1 MNDPRN
7 RSGGSSS
14 LTSSA
19 AAMRQVAEAFV
30 REDANPPLVSI
41 ETMSVA
47 AVKQTLHELSVHE
60 IELEMQNEERR
71 RAQVELA
78 AANARYF
85 DLYDL
90 APVGYC
96 TVSEAG
102 LVLQANLTAATLLG
116 ITRGA
121 LVKRPFFQF
130 LLQADHDS
138 FYLLRQRL
146 IKTGETQTDELRM
159 VKSEG
164 DQFWAHLVVSV
175 AQDEEGVST
184 LRIALSDV
192 SERKQTEKTLCLSE
206 AKMQATLD
214 AIPDLMFE
222 LSLDGRHCEFHSKR
236 PECLLAPAQEQIGK
250 LVSQVL
256 PADAAQVIMAALQ
269 EANELGY
276 SNGKQYP
283 LVLAQGKMWFELSIS
298 RKATERGEEQRFVVL
313 SRDITERIEAQEKLR
328 ASDIRYQ
335 SVVSALSE
343 AIVTHERDGSI
354 SAWNAAAERIL
365 GLSVEEMQGRSNL
378 DPHWRAIHEDGS
390 VFTGE
395 TRPSRVVFRTGV
407 PQLNVI
413 MGIYKPDGT
422 LTWVLINAVPIFNH
436 GDLSPSSA
444 LVSFSD
450 ITARKLAEAELEQH
464 RQQLEQL
471 VALRTTELTA
481 ALAGS
486 KVSRE
491 LLQRELIEHKRTE
504 VLLQRSQLTLNQ
516 AARLAQLGAWS
527 IELTDPENFERNP
540 ISWSAEMYRLLDCTA
555 QDVPVPDIG
564 SFIARVH
571 PQDRQRVRDMTKQA
585 LDKKCSWQIEYRLVL
600 KDGSER
606 LILQMGEIAYA
617 ETGRPEWMHGAMM
630 DVTEQRQLESRLRDS
645 EAQLQ
650 MALKGA
656 DAGSFEWNIETGSI
670 FWSKEVWVLNGL
682 EPQDGPVRYSTWR
695 QTVHPADL
703 PRVQRITEAAV
714 SQLATVEVEW
724 QISLPPDL
732 APRWLMSRAQ
742 PMPEEDGRVVRYRG
756 IIIDISKRRQAEL
769 TLERHRDHLE
779 ERVHERTAEL
789 TNAQAEERRL
799 NRSLRL
805 LGDCNIAVVHAL
817 NEKQLLNDICQLLVK
832 TGGYLMAWV
841 GVVEQDAAKAVRPVA
856 SFGDTTSY
864 LESVQVSWDVERAIG
879 RGPTGTA
886 IRSASTQV
894 SHNGW
899 TNPLITPWLEGAIHR
914 GYQSSVALPLIVNG
928 QAWGALT
935 LYSAEPQAFGAA
947 EVKLLEELSSNMAF
961 GLQSLRARA
970 ELERYQQ
977 QLEELVTQRTQE
989 IDALNSEL
997 SVKARDAD
1005 AANLAKG
1012 VFLATMSHELRT
1024 PLNAVVGLTGLLV
1037 GSPLSR
1043 RQHDYADKIQLSA
1056 QALRALID
1064 DILDYSK
1071 IEAGELR
1078 LEQAPFSLNAILRT
1092 TAAVVGV
1099 GLGHKPVETIFD
1111 VGPEIPDALI
1121 GDALRLQQILLNLT
1135 SNAVKFTSTGVI
1147 VISVHRLPQEDASQG
1162 AQVALQFCV
1171 RDTGIG
1177 IATGQLGIIF
1187 DAFSQAEASTG
1198 RMYGGSGLGLTISAR
1213 LAALM
1218 GGKIGV
1224 ESTLGQGSEFCFEVP
1239 LTLGCSTS
1247 QGAPEGIPSVLNIL
1261 IIDDHP
1267 LTRDILTRTCT
1278 AFGWQA
1284 SAVDSGAA
1292 GLHELHRSAA
1302 AGRHYDLLLLDW
1314 HMPDMDGLA
1323 MLRQAYATPGIGL
1336 PLVVLMTT
1344 IFELERAVAASDDI
1358 ELDGIATKPM
1368 LPTNLLEAVTRAYC
1382 GDYAPAVPLAAI
1394 GDRRLA
1400 GLRLLV
1406 AEDNLLN
1413 QEVVEQV
1420 LTRAGATVVLVAN
1433 GVAAVAALRLDAEHF
1448 DAVLMD
1454 IQMPLMDGYTATRI
1468 IREELGLLNLPIIAV
1483 TAFAQP
1489 QDLERSRLA
1498 GMVGHVVKPL
1508 DVEDLLDTLLVERR
1522 SAVGRSTERQDFARH
1537 NMTAASK
1544 LDGLDI
1550 AAGLKV
1556 FGGDANKYRGILH
1569 KFVQMHGGDVDE
1581 GRRLFSVRD
1590 SEAAIRLLHGL
1601 SGVASL
1607 LQAHGLASLA
1617 RAAEEALR
1625 SSKAIGIPVLFD
1637 QLQADM
1643 DRVKESIHQF
1653 EATYVET

>member
-1 MNDPRN
+1 MNVPRN
-7 RSGGSSS
+7 RSGGNSF
-14 LTSSA
+14 LTSST
-19 AAMRQVAEAFV
+19 AAMRQVAEVIV

-41 ETMSVA
+41 ETMSFEA
-47 AVKQTLHELSVHE
+47 IKQAVHELSVHQ
-60 IELEMQNEERR
+60 IELEMQNEELR

-102 LVLQANLTAATLLG
+102 LVVQTNLTAATLLG
-116 ITRGA
+116 ITRGG

-130 LLQADHDS
+130 LLQADHDN

-146 IKTGETQTDELRM
+146 IETGETQTDELRM
-159 VKSEG
+159 VKSDG
-164 DQFWAHLVVSV
+164 AQFWAQLVASV

-192 SERKQTEKTLCLSE
+192 SERKQTEKALRRSE
-206 AKMQATLD
+206 AKIQATLD

-222 LSLDGRHCEFHSKR
+222 LTLDGRHCEFHSQR
-236 PECLLAPAQEQIGK
+236 TECLLAPAQEQIGK
-250 LVSQVL
+250 LVSEVL

-313 SRDITERIEAQEKLR
+313 SRDIT
-328 ASDIRYQ
+328 
-335 SVVSALSE
+335 
-343 AIVTHERDGSI
+343 
-354 SAWNAAAERIL
+354 
-365 GLSVEEMQGRSNL
+365 
-378 DPHWRAIHEDGS
+378 
-390 VFTGE
+390 
-395 TRPSRVVFRTGV
+395 
-407 PQLNVI
+407 
-413 MGIYKPDGT
+413 
-422 LTWVLINAVPIFNH
+422 
-436 GDLSPSSA
+436 
-444 LVSFSD
+444 
-450 ITARKLAEAELEQH
+450 ARKLAEAELEQH

-486 KVSRE
+486 KGSRE
-491 LLQRELIEHKRTE
+491 LLQLELIENERTQ

-527 IELTDPENFERNP
+527 IELHDLENFERNP
-540 ISWSAEMYRLLDCTA
+540 ITWSAEMYRLLDCTA
-555 QDVPVPDIG
+555 QDVPVPNID
-564 SFIARVH
+564 SFISRVH

-585 LDKKCSWQIEYRLVL
+585 LDKKCSWQIEYRLVC
-600 KDGSER
+600 KDGRER
-606 LILQMGEIAYA
+606 FVLQMGEIAYA
-617 ETGRPEWMHGAMM
+617 ETGRPEWMHGAVK
-630 DVTEQRQLESRLRDS
+630 DVTEQRQLENRLRDS

-650 MALKGA
+650 MALRGA
-656 DAGSFEWNIETGSI
+656 GAGSFEWNIETGSI
-670 FWSKEVWVLNGL
+670 FWSNEVWVLNGL
-682 EPQDGPVRYSTWR
+682 EPRDGPVDYVTWR
-695 QTVHPADL
+695 QAVHPSDL
-703 PRVQRITEAAV
+703 PRLQRITEEAM
-714 SQLATVEVEW
+714 SHRTTVEVEW
-724 QISLPPDL
+724 QVNLPTEL

-769 TLERHRDHLE
+769 TLERYRDHLE
-779 ERVHERTAEL
+779 ERVGERTVEL
-789 TNAQAEERRL
+789 TNAQVEQHRL
-799 NRSLRL
+799 NRALRL
-805 LGDCNIAVVHAL
+805 LSECNMAVVHAL
-817 NEKQLLNDICQLLVK
+817 NERQLLKDICQLLVK
-832 TGGYLMAWV
+832 TGGYRMAWV
-841 GVVEQDAAKAVRPVA
+841 GVAEQDTAKAVRPIA
-856 SFGDTTSY
+856 SFGLPKDE
-864 LESVQVSWDVERAIG
+864 LARIQVSWDTEQAIG
-879 RGPTGTA
+879 CGPIGTSVQTGHTQVSQKCWTTQQMAPLHEAARDRDYQTGTA
-886 IRSASTQV
+886 IPLFIDKQV
-894 SHNGW
+894 
-899 TNPLITPWLEGAIHR
+899 
-914 GYQSSVALPLIVNG
+914 
-928 QAWGALT
+928 WGVLV
-935 LYSAEPQAFGAA
+935 LYGAEPQDVGVGED
-947 EVKLLEELSSNMAF
+947 EVKLLEKLANDIAF
-961 GLQSLRARA
+961 GLQSLQARA

-1099 GLGHKPVETIFD
+1099 GLGHKHVETIFD
-1111 VGPEIPDALI
+1111 VGPDIPDALI

-1135 SNAVKFTSTGVI
+1135 SNAVKFTSIGVI

-1187 DAFSQAEASTG
+1187 DAFSQAEPSTG

-1213 LAALM
+1213 LVALM
-1218 GGKIGV
+1218 GGQIGV

-1267 LTRDILTRTCT
+1267 LTRDILKRTCT

-1292 GLHELHRSAA
+1292 GLQELHLSAA
-1302 AGRHYDLLLLDW
+1302 AGRDYDLVLLDW

-1368 LPTNLLEAVTRAYC
+1368 LPTSLLEAVTRAYS
-1382 GDYAPAVPLAAI
+1382 GGYAPAVPLAAI

-1406 AEDNLLN
+1406 AEDNTLN

-1489 QDLERSRLA
+1489 QDREKSRLA

-1581 GRRLFSVRD
+1581 GRRLFSVRE

-1625 SSKAIGIPVLFD
+1625 SSKAIGISVLFD